1 MRYIC
6 SICGYVYDEEKE
18 NIPWAELPADWK
30 CPLCGASKSDFV
42 PEGPAVPAAEAAPVP
57 AGETDMRE
65 LTAIEVSILC
75 SNLAK
80 GCEKQYLPESA
91 AAFSRLAAWFGSRS
105 SAADASFDRLLDR
118 INADLETGFPAV
130 NAAARQYGDRGAQRS
145 LVWSEKVTRILR
157 SLLARYAQEGDA
169 MLENSHVYVCTICGF
184 VYIGDELPEVCPV
197 CRVPN
202 RKFEEI
208 GGGNI

>member
-1 MRYIC
+1 M
-6 SICGYVYDEEKE
+6 
-18 NIPWAELPADWK
+18 
-30 CPLCGASKSDFV
+30 
-42 PEGPAVPAAEAAPVP
+42 
-57 AGETDMRE
+57 
-65 LTAIEVSILC
+65 
-75 SNLAK
+75 
-80 GCEKQYLPESA
+80 
-91 AAFSRLAAWFGSRS
+91 
-105 SAADASFDRLLDR
+105 DASFDRLLGK

-145 LVWSEKVTRILR
+145 LVWSEKVSRILR

-169 MLENSHVYVCTICGF
+169 MLQNSHVYVCTICGF

-208 GGGNI
+208 GG

>member
-18 NIPWAELPADWK
+18 NILWAELPADWK

-91 AAFSRLAAWFGSRS
+91 AAFSRLASWFGSRS

-145 LVWSEKVTRILR
+145 LVWSGKVTRILR